1 MNALPSLWWQSCDCC
16 HLVRLFRI
24 FCNCFNLSRP
34 QGPLQCTKKM
44 VCLDLPMWYNAN
56 LLQPMRVTGVC
67 WIYKCIL
74 SAMKLV
80 WSKQLL
86 SFVQI
91 WGLVI
96 GSISLSSFI
105 QESPTQDHRTIYD
118 KRTYVSEW
126 CEDVRYWTEN
136 ANEMI
141 FGIYRAALPHFSN
154 PKIRD
159 VENILWRF
167 FFTLSFTNI
176 LHRVGTKVLD
186 LTGNLLV
193 NSRMWAFRKVSFQKC
208 RYETY
213 RDSYRTRSAQA
224 FSSHS
229 TT

>member
-1 MNALPSLWWQSCDCC
+1 
-16 HLVRLFRI
+16 
-24 FCNCFNLSRP
+24 
-34 QGPLQCTKKM
+34 M

-126 CEDVRYWTEN
+126 CEDVRYWIEN

-141 FGIYRAALPHFSN
+141 FVIYQAALPHFSN

>member
-1 MNALPSLWWQSCDCC
+1 M
-16 HLVRLFRI
+16 
-24 FCNCFNLSRP
+24 
-34 QGPLQCTKKM
+34 
-44 VCLDLPMWYNAN
+44 
-56 LLQPMRVTGVC
+56 C
-67 WIYKCIL
+67 WIYKCL
-74 SAMKLV
+74 LPAMKLV
-80 WSKQLL
+80 WTILLL

-105 QESPTQDHRTIYD
+105 QESPTQDHWTIYD

-141 FGIYRAALPHFSN
+141 FGIYQAALPHFSN

-167 FFTLSFTNI
+167 FFTLSSTNI
-176 LHRVGTKVLD
+176 FHRVGTKVWD

-193 NSRMWAFRKVSFQKC
+193 NSRMWAAVSCQKSKLSKMSI
-208 RYETY
+208 RGLLRLVSNLE
-213 RDSYRTRSAQA
+213 RPSLLIA
-224 FSSHS
+224 FHDIS
-229 TT
+229 